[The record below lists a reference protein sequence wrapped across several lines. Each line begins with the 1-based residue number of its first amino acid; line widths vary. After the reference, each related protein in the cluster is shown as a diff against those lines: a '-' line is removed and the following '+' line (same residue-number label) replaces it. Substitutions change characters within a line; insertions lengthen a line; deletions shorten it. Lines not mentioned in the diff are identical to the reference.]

1 MHIHTH
7 YDNLQVPYTA
17 TDAEIRQAYRRLS
30 RKYHP
35 DLNPDP
41 DAHRIMQLVNR
52 AYDVLSD
59 PRKRAEHDFW
69 IEAQRRRRIQEE
81 LGIPTTLT
89 YAQRRNMPNQY
100 NEYQTQ
106 YAANN
111 SQKLVLIGL
120 IIISLILLGLVIW
133 QGQFWFNSTQ
143 NNMANN
149 LSINTPSTETPT
161 EKVYIESNHNNTNNN
176 NNNIITTEPE
186 TIPLPSNYIRP
197 HNAPNGSPFPVE
209 SGYIEGYPQIIGLK
223 NYAINVENI
232 HNTSDVF
239 AQLYEK
245 RSSQAVRTFFINTRS
260 EFMLNQLD
268 PGEYFVR
275 YYQLDNGEYFDSE
288 SVTVTD
294 NSIATIYLQRARSR
308 YSQ

>member
-69 IEAQRRRRIQEE
+69 IEAQRRRRMQEE

-89 YAQRRNMPNQY
+89 YAQRRHTPTQY
-100 NEYQTQ
+100 YEEYQPQ
-106 YAANN
+106 QNA
-111 SQKLVLIGL
+111 SGWQKLLLTGL
-120 IIISLILLGLVIW
+120 VMISLILLVLVVW
-133 QGQFWFNSTQ
+133 QGQSWWNTQ
-143 NNMANN
+143 NNLTQNQPPAQQ
-149 LSINTPSTETPT
+149 TTETPT
-161 EKVYIESNHNNTNNN
+161 VNVHEINANAVAEA
-176 NNNIITTEPE
+176 EP
-186 TIPLPSNYIRP
+186 IPSNYTRP
-197 HNAPNGSPFPVE
+197 LNAPNGSPFPSE
-209 SGYIEGYPQIIGLK
+209 SGYIDGYPQIMGLG

-232 HNTSDVF
+232 RNTSDVF

-245 RSSQAVRTFFINTRS
+245 RSPQAVRTFFINTRS

-268 PGEYFVR
+268 AGEYFVR

-294 NSIATIYLQRARSR
+294 NSTATIYLQRARSR

>member
-1 MHIHTH
+1 MHIHIHTH

-30 RKYHP
+30 RQYHP

-69 IEAQRRRRIQEE
+69 IEAQRRRRMQEE

-89 YAQRRNMPNQY
+89 YAQRRNMP
-100 NEYQTQ
+100 TQ
-106 YAANN
+106 YYEYEPQQGASS
-111 SQKLVLIGL
+111 SQKLVLSGL
-120 IIISLILLGLVIW
+120 IVISLILLGLVIW
-133 QGQFWFNSTQ
+133 QGQFWFNQTQ
-143 NNMANN
+143 NNTVANQTVTQP
-149 LSINTPSTETPT
+149 NTDTPT
-161 EKVYIESNHNNTNNN
+161 VNVHEVNANHATNTVAP
-176 NNNIITTEPE
+176 EPE
-186 TIPLPSNYIRP
+186 TPALSSNYTRP
-197 HNAPNGSPFPVE
+197 QHAPNGSPFPAE
-209 SGYIEGYPQIIGLK
+209 SGYIEGYPQITGLG
-223 NYAINVENI
+223 NHSINVENI
-232 HNTSDVF
+232 RNTSDVF

-268 PGEYFVR
+268 AGEYFVR

-294 NSIATIYLQRARSR
+294 NSTATIYLQRARSR
-308 YSQ
+308 YQ